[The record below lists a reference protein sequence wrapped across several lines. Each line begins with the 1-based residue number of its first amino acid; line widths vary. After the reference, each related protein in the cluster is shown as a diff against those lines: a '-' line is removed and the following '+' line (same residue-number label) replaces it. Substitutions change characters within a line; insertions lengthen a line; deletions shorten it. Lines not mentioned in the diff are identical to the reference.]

1 MFALIFRLGCLGAV
15 MASTLVLQGCGNS
28 SNGHEQK
35 VEIKAAPKI
44 TNDATVYAQ
53 KAWDLINRVDPIL
66 YQNQHDQI
74 QKMVREPVRQLT
86 LDWRINVK
94 MTDSVTEGKYAL
106 CRKALTSIDSW
117 ARAIVEDE
125 GQLELRQSTYE
136 ADKAKCKGAI
146 SNPEQGNTKA
156 YTKIF

>member
-1 MFALIFRLGCLGAV
+1 MFALKFRLACVCAA
-15 MASTLVLQGCGNS
+15 MASTVALQGCGNS
-28 SNGHEQK
+28 SNGSEQK

-44 TNDATVYAQ
+44 TNDATVYA
-53 KAWDLINRVDPIL
+53 KNAWDLINQVDPIL
-66 YQNQHDQI
+66 YKNQKDQI
-74 QKMVREPVRQLT
+74 QTMVRVPVRQLT

-117 ARAIVEDE
+117 ARAIVENE
-125 GQLELRQSTYE
+125 GQLALRQSTYE

-146 SNPEQGNTKA
+146 SNPEQGNTEA

>member
-1 MFALIFRLGCLGAV
+1 MFTLNFRSGFVCALLASTFALH
-15 MASTLVLQGCGNS
+15 GCGNS
-28 SNGHEQK
+28 SNGTEEK

-53 KAWDLINRVDPIL
+53 KAWELINQVDPIL
-66 YQNQHDQI
+66 YQNQVDQI
-74 QKMVREPVRQLT
+74 TKNVREPVRQLT

-117 ARAIVEDE
+117 ARAIVENE
-125 GQLELRQSTYE
+125 GQLEQRQANYE
-136 ADKAKCKGAI
+136 RDKEQCKGAI
-146 SNPEQGNTKA
+146 DHPNLGNTKA

>member
-1 MFALIFRLGCLGAV
+1 MFALKFRLACVCAV
-15 MASTLVLQGCGNS
+15 MASTVALQGCGNS
-28 SNGHEQK
+28 SNGSEQK

-44 TNDATVYAQ
+44 TNDATVYA
-53 KAWDLINRVDPIL
+53 KNAWDLINQVDPIL
-66 YQNQHDQI
+66 YQNQKDQI
-74 QKMVREPVRQLT
+74 QTMVREPVRQLT

-117 ARAIVEDE
+117 ARAIVENE
-125 GQLELRQSTYE
+125 GQLALRQSTYE

-146 SNPEQGNTKA
+146 SNPEQGNTEA

>member
-1 MFALIFRLGCLGAV
+1 MLALKFRFGCVCTVL
-15 MASTLVLQGCGNS
+15 ASAWVLQGCGNS
-28 SNGHEQK
+28 SNGTEQK

-53 KAWDLINRVDPIL
+53 QAWDLINQVDPIL
-66 YQNQHDQI
+66 YQNQTDQI
-74 QKMVREPVRQLT
+74 AQSVREPVRQLT

-125 GQLELRQSTYE
+125 GQLPLRQSNYE
-136 ADKAKCKGAI
+136 ADKEKCKGALAK
-146 SNPEQGNTKA
+146 PELGNTKP
-156 YTKIF
+156 YTNLI

>member
-1 MFALIFRLGCLGAV
+1 MFALKCRIGCLCAV
-15 MASTLVLQGCGNS
+15 MATTFALQGCENS
-28 SNGHEQK
+28 SNGAEQK

-53 KAWDLINRVDPIL
+53 KAWDLINQVDPML
-66 YQNQHDQI
+66 YQNQKDQI

-146 SNPEQGNTKA
+146 SNPELGNTKA

>member
-1 MFALIFRLGCLGAV
+1 MFTLKFRLACVCAV
-15 MASTLVLQGCGNS
+15 MVSTVALQGCGNS
-28 SNGHEQK
+28 SNGSEQK

-44 TNDATVYAQ
+44 TNDATVYA
-53 KAWDLINRVDPIL
+53 KNAWDLINQVDPIL
-66 YQNQHDQI
+66 YQNQKDQI
-74 QKMVREPVRQLT
+74 QTMVREPVRQLT

-117 ARAIVEDE
+117 ARAIVENE
-125 GQLELRQSTYE
+125 GQLALRQSTYE

-146 SNPEQGNTKA
+146 SNPEQGNTEA